1 MELIPAI
8 DILEGRVV
16 RLKQGQYDQV
26 TVYADDPVEQAKAFH
41 QEGAKRLHIVDL
53 DGARTGRPVNMQTIK
68 AILTATPLRIELG
81 GGIRD
86 RNTAERWYD
95 VGVDRV
101 VLGTAAIK
109 NPDMAERLCAEHPEG
124 VVVAVDS
131 RGGEVAVEGWQQ
143 GSGRMDHDLARQADA
158 WGAAAILYT
167 VIDRDGM
174 SVGADVEATL
184 ALQRTVKATVI
195 ASGGIATLDDIVRLS
210 TGGIRAAVCG
220 RALYQGA
227 FTLGQALQAARTP
240 ATA

>member
-41 QEGAKRLHIVDL
+41 QEGAKRLHVVDL